1 MASASKR
8 RLLGRVFRHRALFT
22 KVLLLTL
29 LFALVSGVSLGSILP
44 FADLLFNPTAQP
56 AAPPAVG
63 TESVG
68 QLRAQ
73 IHAWATGW
81 FSSSD
86 PRDTLAKICLFL
98 MAAFA
103 VKGIIGFFLAVHSI
117 RLEELVLK
125 DLRDDLFEHLQR
137 LSLRWFAGRRSGELL
152 ARATDD
158 IAVVRKAVS
167 SVVRSLVRDSLL
179 AVVYLVIVFI
189 ASWRLALLCFIVF
202 PLLAVIVGAIG
213 RSIRRRSARAQQR
226 MADLASVFQET
237 ISGIRVVK
245 AFGGESFMLRRFLD
259 QTNAYLKSILRL
271 RTIASLASPTAEL
284 IGAIGAIA
292 VLWAGGRQVL
302 EGANLSSAWFIVFL
316 AAMGSL
322 MQPVRSLTQIH
333 AHLEEGDAAAS
344 RIFDVLDTVPEVSN
358 APNARSIPEFRNE
371 IVFENVSF
379 EYDPEIPVIHGV
391 NLRIQKGE
399 VVALVGP
406 SGAGKSTLADMIP
419 RFIDPDS
426 GRVLVDG
433 NDVRELRTE
442 SLRQLLGMVAQET
455 FLFHDTIAANIA
467 FPEDVQDMVRIEAS
481 ARAANAYEFIGR
493 TPHGF
498 ATVIGER
505 GLRLSGGERQRLAI
519 ARALYRNPPILILDE
534 ATSSLDSESEA
545 LVQSAIR
552 RLMEG
557 RTSVVIAHRLS
568 TVRDADRIVV
578 LESGRVVETGTH
590 AELLARDGLY
600 ARLVERQFG
609 LAVSGESVPAAES
622 RLA

>member
-1 MASASKR
+1 MISGSKR
-8 RLLGRVFRHRALFT
+8 RLLERILRHRGLFI

-44 FADLLFNPTAQP
+44 FADLLFNRTGP
-56 AAPPAVG
+56 AAA
-63 TESVG
+63 TSAAESDSVG

-73 IHAWATGW
+73 IHARATEW
-81 FSSSD
+81 FSSAD
-86 PRDTLAKICLFL
+86 PQETLAKICLFL
-98 MAAFA
+98 LAAFA
-103 VKGIIGFFLAVHSI
+103 VKGIFGFFLAVHSI
-117 RLEELVLK
+117 RLEERVLK
-125 DLRDDLFEHLQR
+125 DLRDDLFAHLQQ

-152 ARATDD
+152 TRATDD

-179 AVVYLVIVFI
+179 AVVYLAIVFI
-189 ASWRLALLCFIVF
+189 ASWRLALMCFVVF
-202 PLLAVIVGAIG
+202 PLLAVIVGVIG

-271 RTIASLASPTAEL
+271 RTIASMASPSAEL
-284 IGAIGAIA
+284 IGAIGAIV

-302 EGANLSSAWFIVFL
+302 EGANLSSGWFIVFL

-344 RIFDVLDTVPEVSN
+344 RIFDVLDTVPEVRD
-358 APNARSIPEFRNE
+358 APNARTISEFRSE

-391 NLRIQKGE
+391 NLRIPKGE

-426 GRVLVDG
+426 GRILVDG
-433 NDVRELRTE
+433 QDVRELRVE
-442 SLRQLLGMVAQET
+442 SLRKFLGMVAQET

-467 FPEDVQDMVRIEAS
+467 FPESDTDPVRIEAA
-481 ARAANAYEFIGR
+481 ARAANAHDFIGR
-493 TPHGF
+493 TPHGY

-545 LVQSAIR
+545 LVQSAIH

-557 RTSVVIAHRLS
+557 RTAVVIAHRLS

-578 LESGRVVETGTH
+578 LDKGRVVETGTH
-590 AELLARDGLY
+590 QELLARDGLY

-609 LAVSGESVPAAES
+609 LAVSGEIVPAES

>member
-1 MASASKR
+1 MISGSKR
-8 RLLGRVFRHRALFT
+8 RLLGRVLRHRGLFFR
-22 KVLLLTL
+22 VLLLTL
-29 LFALVSGVSLGSILP
+29 LFAIVSGVSLGSILP
-44 FADLLFNPTAQP
+44 FADLLFNPGAASAP
-56 AAPPAVG
+56 APDAASG
-63 TESVG
+63 SVG
-68 QLRAQ
+68 ALRYQ
-73 IHAWATGW
+73 IQARATEW
-81 FSSSD
+81 FSSQD
-86 PRDTLAKICLFL
+86 PRDTLARICLFL
-98 MAAFA
+98 LAAFA
-103 VKGIIGFFLAVHSI
+103 VKGIFGFILAVHSI

-125 DLRDDLFEHLQR
+125 DLRDDLFAHLQR

-179 AVVYLVIVFI
+179 AVVYLAIVFI
-189 ASWRLALLCFIVF
+189 ASWRLALLCFLVF
-202 PLLAVIVGAIG
+202 PILAFIVGVIG

-245 AFGGESFMLRRFLD
+245 AFGAESFMLRRFLD

-271 RTIASLASPTAEL
+271 RTIASLASPSAEL

-292 VLWAGGRQVL
+292 VLWAGGTQVL
-302 EGANLSSAWFIVFL
+302 EGENLSSAWFVVFL

-344 RIFDVLDTVPEVSN
+344 RIFDVLDTVPEVRD
-358 APNARSIPEFRNE
+358 APNARAIAEFQRE

-391 NLRIQKGE
+391 NLRVQKGE

-433 NDVRELRTE
+433 HDVRELRLE
-442 SLRQLLGMVAQET
+442 SLRRLLGMVAQET
-455 FLFHDTIAANIA
+455 FLFHDTIAANIS
-467 FPEDVQDMVRIEAS
+467 FPETVQDMARVEAA
-481 ARAANAYEFIGR
+481 ARAANAHEFIGR
-493 TPHGF
+493 TPNGY

-519 ARALYRNPPILILDE
+519 ARALYSNPPILILDE

-545 LVQSAIR
+545 LVQSAIH

-557 RTSVVIAHRLS
+557 RTAVVIAHRLS
-568 TVRDADRIVV
+568 TVRDANRIVV
-578 LESGRVVETGTH
+578 LDAGRVVETGTH
-590 AELLARDGLY
+590 RELLALDGLY

-609 LAVSGESVPAAES
+609 LAVSGEIVPAES
-622 RLA
+622 RTA

>member
-1 MASASKR
+1 
-8 RLLGRVFRHRALFT
+8 
-22 KVLLLTL
+22 
-29 LFALVSGVSLGSILP
+29 
-44 FADLLFNPTAQP
+44 
-56 AAPPAVG
+56 
-63 TESVG
+63 
-68 QLRAQ
+68 
-73 IHAWATGW
+73 
-81 FSSSD
+81 
-86 PRDTLAKICLFL
+86 
-98 MAAFA
+98 
-103 VKGIIGFFLAVHSI
+103 
-117 RLEELVLK
+117 
-125 DLRDDLFEHLQR
+125 
-137 LSLRWFAGRRSGELL
+137 
-152 ARATDD
+152 
-158 IAVVRKAVS
+158 
-167 SVVRSLVRDSLL
+167 
-179 AVVYLVIVFI
+179 
-189 ASWRLALLCFIVF
+189 
-202 PLLAVIVGAIG
+202 
-213 RSIRRRSARAQQR
+213 
-226 MADLASVFQET
+226 
-237 ISGIRVVK
+237 
-245 AFGGESFMLRRFLD
+245 
-259 QTNAYLKSILRL
+259 
-271 RTIASLASPTAEL
+271 
-284 IGAIGAIA
+284 
-292 VLWAGGRQVL
+292 VLWAGGKQVL
-302 EGANLSSAWFIVFL
+302 DGANLSSAWFIVFL

-344 RIFDVLDTVPEVSN
+344 RIFDVLDTVPEVRD
-358 APNARSIPEFRNE
+358 APNARTISEFRSE
-371 IVFENVSF
+371 IVFEDVSF

-391 NLRIQKGE
+391 NLRIPKGE

-433 NDVRELRTE
+433 HDVRELSVQ

-467 FPEDVQDMVRIEAS
+467 FPENATDMVRIEAA
-481 ARAANAYEFIGR
+481 ARAANAHEFIGKAQ
-493 TPHGF
+493 HGY

-545 LVQSAIR
+545 LVQSAIH

-557 RTSVVIAHRLS
+557 RTAVVIAHRLS

-590 AELLARDGLY
+590 QELLARDGLY

-609 LAVSGESVPAAES
+609 LAVSGEIVPAES